1 MAARE
6 IRTTIAIDG
15 EKQFKSALSAAQRSL
30 RVMQADL
37 KAETSAFDANTSAQ
51 QKAETRARSLKT
63 QIEQQKKVV
72 EALRGAVSDSA
83 KKWGESSAQADGYRI
98 KLANAQKTLNDMT
111 HELENAEKA
120 SGALNRS
127 FRETMTQMGPE
138 LKNTLSAAGSV
149 LSTIGKAGAAAFG
162 AVTAAAGGTV
172 KAVADLVGESSVQA
186 DDLLTQS
193 LQTGID
199 VETLQAWSYA
209 ARFVDTEVSSI
220 TDSIKKLRTNMQKTD
235 AETGMNEALRTLGVT
250 AKDSAGRYRDALDI
264 FWDVI
269 DAAHVNLANLN
280 ETELDTALNTLT
292 GKGYTDLLPLISA
305 GRQGWEEAM
314 SRAYA
319 GGLVMD
325 QATVDAFGAYNDKL
339 HQIDAAWEGIK
350 NSMAAIALEYADSI
364 AGDIGDIAT
373 AFNRLLRGEDGA
385 GEDLAASVDQL
396 FADAQTALQDGWD
409 ALNETV
415 DALSGSDNE
424 SAQKL
429 GGALGALR
437 DGLEDIAKNRDSY
450 VKALE
455 ALFTV
460 MVGTKAAEA
469 ATKMWELGKS
479 VKEIITGLNTLG
491 ILTPETAALGAAA
504 GVVAYGAS
512 HPERSAMQPEYYE
525 AATGTTGDIEN
536 LKAWIT
542 AQNAANAA
550 TYDMSV
556 DVDTARALG
565 EAAQAARDAL
575 LATTGG
581 RDLMERY
588 AGYRGTVE
596 GYDGTV
602 MPDIPEEWAAQIE
615 GEMQGALDQTQ
626 LSVDP
631 SIAEN
636 WAANTRATL
645 QSYLN
650 NMGLTVEVTP
660 NVSGASSAL
669 TTGRWVSALVE
680 GSHADGLDYVPHDN
694 YIAALHR
701 GEKILTAA
709 EATRYRAATAA
720 GLESGRTGGD
730 AVVWRRMM
738 NAMGTM
744 LAGVKVQIDGQTA
757 GRLLAPV
764 VSEAIAKEFME
775 G

>member
-1 MAARE
+1 MATRE
-6 IRTTIAIDG
+6 IKTTIAIDG
-15 EKQFKSALSAAQRSL
+15 EKQFKSALSEAQRSL

-72 EALRGAVSDSA
+72 EALKGAVSDSA
-83 KKWGESSAQADGYRI
+83 KKWGENSAQTDGYRI

-111 HELENAEKA
+111 HELEDAEKA
-120 SGALNRS
+120 SDGLNQS
-127 FRETMTQMGPE
+127 FKETMTQMGPE

-149 LSTIGKAGAAAFG
+149 LSSIGKAGAAAFG
-162 AVTAAAGGTV
+162 AVTAAAAGTV
-172 KAVADLVGESSVQA
+172 KGVADLVGETSVSA
-186 DDLLTQS
+186 DNLLTQA

-220 TDSIKKLRTNMQKTD
+220 TDSIKKLRTNMQTTD
-235 AETGMNEALRTLGVT
+235 AETGMNEALRELGVS
-250 AKDSAGRYRDALDI
+250 AIDSAGRYRDAVDV

-269 DAAHVNLANLN
+269 DAAHENLKGYN
-280 ETELDTALNTLT
+280 ETELETYLNALM
-292 GKGYTDLLPLISA
+292 GEGYTDLLPLIRD
-305 GRQGWEEAM
+305 GRLVWEEAV
-314 SRAYA
+314 SQAYA

-325 QATVDAFGAYNDKL
+325 QATVEDFGEYNNKL
-339 HQIDAAWEGIK
+339 QRIDAAWSGIK
-350 NSMAAIALEYADSI
+350 NSMAAIALEYADPI
-364 AGDIGDIAT
+364 ADGIGKVGT

-385 GEDLAASVDQL
+385 GDDLASSIDQL
-396 FADAQTALQDGWD
+396 FADAQTALQTGWD
-409 ALNETV
+409 ALNETI

-424 SAQKL
+424 NAQKL

-437 DGLEDIAKNRDSY
+437 DGLENIAENKDSY
-450 VKALE
+450 IKALE
-455 ALFTV
+455 ALFGV

-491 ILTPETAALGAAA
+491 ILTPQTAALGAAA
-504 GVVAYGAS
+504 GVVAYGAN
-512 HPERSAMQPEYYE
+512 HPERSTLQPEYYE
-525 AATGTTGDIEN
+525 AATGTTSDIEN

-556 DVDTARALG
+556 NVDTARALN

-575 LATTGG
+575 LSTTGG
-581 RDLMERY
+581 QDLMERY
-588 AGYRGTVE
+588 AGFLNTVD

-615 GEMQGALDQTQ
+615 GEMQEALHQTE

-636 WAANTRATL
+636 GAASARATL

-709 EATRYRAATAA
+709 EAARYRAAETAY
-720 GLESGRTGGD
+720 GTGQTGGD
-730 AVVWRRMM
+730 AAAWRRMM
-738 NAMGTM
+738 NAIGYM
-744 LAGVKVQIDGQTA
+744 LANVKVQIDGQTA
-757 GRLLAPV
+757 GSLLAPV